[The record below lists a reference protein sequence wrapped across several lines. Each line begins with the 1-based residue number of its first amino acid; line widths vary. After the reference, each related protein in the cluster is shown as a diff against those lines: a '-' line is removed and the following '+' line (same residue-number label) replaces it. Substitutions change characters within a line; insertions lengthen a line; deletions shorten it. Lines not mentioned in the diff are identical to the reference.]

1 MDFDLL
7 IEVIGAV
14 IGLTYFCLEYKAHIA
29 LWYVGILMSLFYIYI
44 FLSAH
49 FYADFA
55 IYAYYLFANTYG
67 LVVWLKKEKTGQI
80 TDNQSENKITHW
92 KKRQLPVLGGIFALC
107 WVLIW
112 LVLTY
117 LPTSASPL
125 GDSFTTALSIIAMWL
140 MAQKQI
146 EHWFL
151 WLVVNVVSTILYITK
166 GLYPTAILTTVYSVG
181 SVLGY
186 FHWRREMLQQAEN
199 R

>member
-1 MDFDLL
+1 MDLDLL
-7 IEVIGAV
+7 IEIIGAT

-67 LVVWLKKEKTGQI
+67 LIVWLRKEKTTQVS
-80 TDNQSENKITHW
+80 DNQNKNRITHW
-92 KKRQLPVLGGIFALC
+92 KVRQIPILGVLFGLC
-107 WVLIW
+107 WALIW
-112 LVLTY
+112 FVLTH
-117 LPTSASPL
+117 LPSSASPI

-151 WLVVNVVSTILYITK
+151 WFVVNVVSTILYVTK
-166 GLYPTAILTTVYSVG
+166 GLYPTAILTLVYSLG

-186 FHWRREMLQQAEN
+186 YHWKRKMLQQEDE
-199 R
+199 